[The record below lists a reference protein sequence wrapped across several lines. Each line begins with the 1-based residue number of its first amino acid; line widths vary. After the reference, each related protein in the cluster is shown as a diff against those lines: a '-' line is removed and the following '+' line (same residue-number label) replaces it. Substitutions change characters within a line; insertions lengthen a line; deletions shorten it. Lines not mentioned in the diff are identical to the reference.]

1 MTNSTKL
8 PKILIADD
16 DLEIQKMVKAALR
29 PVGATLLVADD
40 GEQALEKLL
49 VEKPDL
55 VILDV
60 MMPKMSGWEVVKYLR
75 HHAEVKHIK
84 VLMLTAIGEKA
95 NQATSPLAGADDY
108 LDKPFNFETLAS
120 RVRALLDSAT

>member
-1 MTNSTKL
+1 MMNAAKL

-16 DLEIQKMVKAALR
+16 DLEIQKMVKAALSS
-29 PVGATLLVADD
+29 VGATLLVADD
-40 GEQALEKLL
+40 GEQALERLL

-60 MMPKMSGWEVVKYLR
+60 MMPKMSGWEVVKYIR
-75 HHAEVKHIK
+75 HHAEVKHVK

-95 NQATSPLAGADDY
+95 NEATSPLAGADDY

-120 RVRALLDSAT
+120 RVRALLDVAV